1 MKTLTQFF
9 CQSCGQSFPKWQGRC
24 TECGTWN
31 SLVEERVTKAQK
43 KAGTAGVLERLAKE
57 PNAPRPVVEI
67 SPEDFP
73 RLKSGI
79 GELDNVLG
87 GGLVPGSVILL
98 GGEPGIGKSTML
110 LQVSEA
116 YARLGHSVLYVTGEE
131 STSQVALRSERVG
144 VESDKLLVL
153 SATDLETIQKFTD
166 EVKPKILVVDSVQTT
181 YSGQLESAP
190 GSVGQLRECTFRLVN
205 MAKAN
210 NMATFLVGHVTKEGT
225 IAGPKLL
232 EHMVDAVLYFETTPS
247 QSLRLLRSM
256 KNRFGSTHEIGLFE
270 MTGKGMMEVT
280 NPSALFLA
288 ERPERAPGSAIVAT
302 LEGSRSILIEI
313 QALVSQSALPMPRR
327 TTIGLDPNRVALLI
341 AILEKRG
348 GYRLFDQDIFVN
360 VAGGIRVQ
368 ETACDLGVAAALI
381 SSFRGIAVDEKTLF
395 LGELGLGGEIR
406 SVPRVADRLKEAA
419 RIGFT
424 RAVLPQRTTKE
435 LENPPLELLPLEN
448 IQELADK
455 L

>member
-1 MKTLTQFF
+1 M
-9 CQSCGQSFPKWQGRC
+9 
-24 TECGTWN
+24 
-31 SLVEERVTKAQK
+31 TKEQK
-43 KAGTAGVLERLAKE
+43 KRGVHLSREID
-57 PNAPRPVVEI
+57 APRPITEI

-73 RLKSGI
+73 RIKSDML
-79 GELDNVLG
+79 ELDNVLG

-98 GGEPGIGKSTML
+98 GGEPGIGKSTLL
-110 LQVSEA
+110 LQVSEN
-116 YARLGHSVLYVTGEE
+116 YARRGIKVLYVTGEE
-131 STSQVALRSERVG
+131 SMSQIALRSERVG
-144 VESDKLLVL
+144 VESDNLLVV
-153 SATDLETIQKFTD
+153 SATDLETIQKHVD
-166 EVKPKILVVDSVQTT
+166 VVKPKILILDSIQTT
-181 YSGQLESAP
+181 YSSEIESQP
-190 GSVGQLRECTFRLVN
+190 GSVGQLRECTFRVVN
-205 MAKAN
+205 WSKAS

-270 MTGKGMMEVT
+270 MTGKGMREVT
-280 NPSALFLA
+280 NPSELFLS
-288 ERPERAPGSAIVAT
+288 ERPEKSPGSAIVAT

-313 QALVSQSALPMPRR
+313 QALVSQSSLPMPRR

-348 GYRLFDQDIFVN
+348 GFRLFDQDIFVN

-381 SSFRGIAVDEKTLF
+381 SSFRGAPMDEKTLF
-395 LGELGLGGEIR
+395 LGEIGLGGEIR
-406 SVPRVADRLKEAA
+406 SIPRAADRIKEAA

-424 RAVLPQRTTKE
+424 RAVLPQRVVKE
-435 LENPPLELLPLEN
+435 LESAPLELIALEN
-448 IQELADK
+448 IQQLADK